1 MVTDNQVR
9 RLMKLAQTENTKE
22 LASAKAG
29 MDAKTA
35 RKYLRSGKLPSKV
48 RQDHTWK
55 TRQDPFEEVW
65 AEVEGFLKEDAR
77 FEATTLFEWL
87 QREYPGRY
95 SDGQLR
101 TLQRKIKR
109 WRGLLG
115 PFKEVYFQQKHTP
128 GELCASDFTHM
139 NELEITID
147 GVIFKHMIYHFVLT
161 YSNWETGTICFSE
174 SFESISEG
182 LQNALWELGGV
193 PSKHR
198 TDRLSSAVHKVSNPE
213 EFTQRYKGLLSHY
226 KLKGEKIQAG
236 KANENGDIEQR
247 HYRFKKAVGQALLLR
262 GSRNFVSRKE
272 YTEFLRSMFAR
283 LNSGRKGRFQ
293 EELRVLRRL
302 PERRLN
308 DFKRQRVK
316 VGPGSAIRVQ
326 HNVYSVPSRL
336 KGEWVETRLYAAH
349 VEVWYAQHMI
359 ESMPRLRGEEKHRI
373 NYRHI
378 IDCLVRKPGAFEN
391 YRYRDDLFPSSRF
404 RMAYDVLT
412 KTIAHKANKEYVKIL
427 HYAASE
433 SETRVDD
440 ALRMLLDQSNAVSF
454 SAVKALV
461 DSSQKIPSVT
471 DVSIDEVSLE
481 VYDHLLN
488 MKAVL
493 SW

>member
-9 RLMKLAQTENTKE
+9 RLLKLVQTEKTKA

-35 RKYLRSGKLPSKV
+35 RKYLRTGRLPSQV
-48 RQDHTWK
+48 RQEHTWK
-55 TRQDPFEEVW
+55 TRQDPFEGVW
-65 AEVEGFLKEDAR
+65 DEVERLLKEDGR

-87 QREYPGRY
+87 QREYPGRF

-101 TLQRKIKR
+101 TMQRKIKR
-109 WRGLLG
+109 WRALEG
-115 PFKEVYFQQKHTP
+115 PFKEVFFQQKHVP

-139 NELEITID
+139 NELEITIN
-147 GVIFKHMIYHFVLT
+147 GVRFSHMIYHFVLT

-174 SFESISEG
+174 SFESLSEG

-193 PSKHR
+193 PTKHR
-198 TDRLSSAVHKVSNPE
+198 TDRLSSAVHKVSSPE

-226 KLKGEKIQAG
+226 RLKGEKIQAG

-247 HYRFKKAVGQALLLR
+247 HYRFKKAVEQALLLR
-262 GSRNFVSRKE
+262 GSRDFTSREE
-272 YTEFLRSMFAR
+272 YAEFLCSLYVR
-283 LNSGRKGRFQ
+283 LNGGRKGRFQ

-308 DFKRQRVK
+308 DFKRKRVK
-316 VGPGSAIRVQ
+316 VGPGSAIRLQ

-336 KGEWVETRLYAAH
+336 KGEWVETRLYAEH
-349 VEVWYAQHMI
+349 VEVWYAQNMI
-359 ESMPRLRGEEKHRI
+359 ENMPRLRGEEKHRI

-404 RMAYDVLT
+404 RMAYDVLN

-440 ALRMLLDQSNAVSF
+440 ALRVLFDQSSAVSF
-454 SAVKALV
+454 DAVKALV

-471 DVSIDEVSLE
+471 EVSIDDVNLK
-481 VYDHLLN
+481 VYDHLLS
-488 MKAVL
+488 MKAVV
-493 SW
+493 

>member
-9 RLMKLAQTENTKE
+9 RLMKLAQTEKTKA
-22 LASAKAG
+22 LASSKAG

-35 RKYLRSGKLPSKV
+35 RKYLRAGRLPSQVKKE
-48 RQDHTWK
+48 HTWK
-55 TRQDPFEEVW
+55 TRKDPFEDVW
-65 AEVEGFLKEDAR
+65 PEIEGLLKEDGR
-77 FEATTLFEWL
+77 FEATTLFAWL
-87 QREYPGRY
+87 QREYPGRF

-109 WRGLLG
+109 WRALEG
-115 PFKEVYFQQKHTP
+115 PFKEVYFQQKHSP

-147 GVIFKHMIYHFVLT
+147 GVLFKHMIYHFVLT

-193 PSKHR
+193 PVKHR

-226 KLKGEKIQAG
+226 RIKGEKIQAG

-247 HYRFKKAVGQALLLR
+247 HYRFKKALEQALLLR
-262 GSRNFVSRKE
+262 GSRNFSSRKA
-272 YTEFLRSMFAR
+272 YSEFLRGLFTR
-283 LNSGRKGRFQ
+283 LNSGRKERFQ

-308 DFKRQRVK
+308 DFKQKRVK
-316 VGPGSAIRVQ
+316 VGPGSAIRLQ

-336 KGEWVETRLYAAH
+336 KGEWVEARLYAEY
-349 VEVWYAQHMI
+349 VEIWYAQQMI
-359 ESMPRLRGEEKHRI
+359 ERMPRLRGEEKHRI

-412 KTIAHKANKEYVKIL
+412 QTIAHRANKEYVKIL

-440 ALRMLLDQSNAVSF
+440 ALRLLLEQSSTVSF
-454 SAVKALV
+454 DAVKALV

-471 DVSIDEVSLE
+471 EVSIDEVNLE
-481 VYDHLLN
+481 AYDHLLS
-488 MKAVL
+488 MKAV
-493 SW
+493 

>member
-9 RLMKLAQTENTKE
+9 RLMKLAQTEKTKE
-22 LASAKAG
+22 LASSKAG

-35 RKYLRSGKLPSKV
+35 RKYLRSGRLPSQV

-65 AEVEGFLKEDAR
+65 AEVKGFLKEDAG

-87 QREYPGRY
+87 QREYPGRF

-109 WRGLLG
+109 WRALEG
-115 PFKEVYFQQKHTP
+115 PFKEVFFQQKHTP

-139 NELEITID
+139 NKLEITID
-147 GVIFKHMIYHFVLT
+147 GILFKHMIYHFVLS

-193 PSKHR
+193 PVKHR
-198 TDRLSSAVHKVSNPE
+198 TDRLSSAIHKVSSPE
-213 EFTQRYKGLLSHY
+213 EFTRRYKGLLSHY

-247 HYRFKKAVGQALLLR
+247 HYRFKKAVEQALLLR
-262 GSRNFVSRKE
+262 GSRNFTSRKE
-272 YTEFLRSMFAR
+272 YAEFLRGLFAR
-283 LNSGRKGRFQ
+283 LNSGRKERFQ

-336 KGEWVETRLYAAH
+336 TGEWVEARLYAEH
-349 VEVWYAQHMI
+349 VEIWYGQHMI
-359 ESMPRLRGEEKHRI
+359 ERMPRLRGEEKHHI

-440 ALRMLLDQSNAVSF
+440 ALRMLLDRSNTVSF
-454 SAVKALV
+454 DAVKALV
-461 DSSQKIPSVT
+461 DSSQKIPT
-471 DVSIDEVSLE
+471 ITELSIDEVNLE
-481 VYDHLLN
+481 VYDHLLS

>member
-9 RLMKLAQTENTKE
+9 RLLKLAQTEKTKA
-22 LASAKAG
+22 LASSKAG

-35 RKYLRSGKLPSKV
+35 RKYLRSGRLPSQVKKE
-48 RQDHTWK
+48 HTWQ
-55 TRQDPFEEVW
+55 TRKDPFADVW
-65 AEVEGFLKEDAR
+65 PEIEALLKEDGR
-77 FEATTLFEWL
+77 FEATTLFAWL
-87 QREYPGRY
+87 QREYPGRF

-109 WRGLLG
+109 WRALEG
-115 PFKEVYFQQKHTP
+115 PFKEVYFQQKHSP
-128 GELCASDFTHM
+128 GDLCASDFTHM

-147 GVIFKHMIYHFVLT
+147 GVLFKHMIYHFVLT

-193 PSKHR
+193 PVKHR

-226 KLKGEKIQAG
+226 RIKGEKIQAG

-247 HYRFKKAVGQALLLR
+247 HYRFKKALEQALLLR
-262 GSRNFVSRKE
+262 GSRNFASRTA
-272 YTEFLRSMFAR
+272 YSEFLRGLFTR
-283 LNSGRKGRFQ
+283 LNSGRKERFR

-308 DFKRQRVK
+308 DFKQKRVK
-316 VGPGSAIRVQ
+316 VGPGSAIRLQ
-326 HNVYSVPSRL
+326 HNVYSVTSRL
-336 KGEWVETRLYAAH
+336 KGEWVEARLYAEY
-349 VEVWYAQHMI
+349 VEIWYAQRMI
-359 ESMPRLRGEEKHRI
+359 ERMPRLRGEEKHRI

-412 KTIAHKANKEYVKIL
+412 QTIAHRANKEYVKIL

-433 SETRVDD
+433 SEARVDD
-440 ALRMLLDQSNAVSF
+440 ALRLLLEQHSAVSF
-454 SAVKALV
+454 DAVKALV

-471 DVSIDEVSLE
+471 EVSIDEVNLE
-481 VYDHLLN
+481 AYDHLLS

-493 SW
+493 

>member
-1 MVTDNQVR
+1 MLTGR
-9 RLMKLAQTENTKE
+9 
-22 LASAKAG
+22 
-29 MDAKTA
+29 
-35 RKYLRSGKLPSKV
+35 LPSQVKKE
-48 RQDHTWK
+48 HTWK
-55 TRQDPFEEVW
+55 TRKDPFEDVCPEI
-65 AEVEGFLKEDAR
+65 EGLLKDDGR
-77 FEATTLFEWL
+77 FEATTVFAWL
-87 QREYPGRY
+87 QREYPGRF

-109 WRGLLG
+109 WRALEG
-115 PFKEVYFQQKHTP
+115 PFKEVFFQQKHSP
-128 GELCASDFTHM
+128 GDLCASDFTHM
-139 NELEITID
+139 NELEITIN
-147 GVIFKHMIYHFVLT
+147 GVLFKHMMYHFVLT

-182 LQNALWELGGV
+182 LQNALWELGVV
-193 PSKHR
+193 PVKHR

-213 EFTQRYKGLLSHY
+213 EFTQRHEGLLSHY
-226 KLKGEKIQAG
+226 RIKGEKIQAG

-247 HYRFKKAVGQALLLR
+247 HYRFKKALEQALLLR
-262 GSRNFVSRKE
+262 GSRNFASRKA
-272 YTEFLRSMFAR
+272 YSEFLRGLFTR
-283 LNSGRKGRFQ
+283 LNSGRKERFQ

-308 DFKRQRVK
+308 DFKQKRVK
-316 VGPGSAIRVQ
+316 VGPGSAIRLQ

-336 KGEWVETRLYAAH
+336 KGEWVEARLYAEH
-349 VEVWYAQHMI
+349 VEIWYAQRMI
-359 ESMPRLRGEEKHRI
+359 ERMPRLRGEEKHRI

-412 KTIAHKANKEYVKIL
+412 QTIASKANKEYVKIL

-440 ALRMLLDQSNAVSF
+440 ALRLLLDQSSAVSF
-454 SAVKALV
+454 DAVKALV
-461 DSSQKIPSVT
+461 DSSQKIPTVT
-471 DVSIDEVSLE
+471 EVSIDEVNLE
-481 VYDHLLN
+481 AYDHLLS

-493 SW
+493 

>member
-1 MVTDNQVR
+1 
-9 RLMKLAQTENTKE
+9 
-22 LASAKAG
+22 
-29 MDAKTA
+29 
-35 RKYLRSGKLPSKV
+35 LRSGRLPSQVKKE
-48 RQDHTWK
+48 HTWQ
-55 TRQDPFEEVW
+55 TRKDPFADVW
-65 AEVEGFLKEDAR
+65 PEIEALLKEDGR
-77 FEATTLFEWL
+77 FEATTLFAWL
-87 QREYPGRY
+87 QREYPGRF

-109 WRGLLG
+109 WRALEG
-115 PFKEVYFQQKHTP
+115 PFKEVYFQQKHSP
-128 GELCASDFTHM
+128 VDLCASDFTHM

-147 GVIFKHMIYHFVLT
+147 GVLFKHMIYHFVLT

-193 PSKHR
+193 PVKHR

-226 KLKGEKIQAG
+226 RIKGEKIQAG

-247 HYRFKKAVGQALLLR
+247 HYRFKKALEQALLLR
-262 GSRNFVSRKE
+262 GSRNFASRTA
-272 YTEFLRSMFAR
+272 YSEFLRGLFTR
-283 LNSGRKGRFQ
+283 LNSGRKERFQ

-308 DFKRQRVK
+308 DFKQKRVK
-316 VGPGSAIRVQ
+316 VGPGSAIRLQ

-336 KGEWVETRLYAAH
+336 KGEWVEARLYAEY
-349 VEVWYAQHMI
+349 VEIWYAQRMI
-359 ESMPRLRGEEKHRI
+359 ERMPRLRGEEKHRI

-412 KTIAHKANKEYVKIL
+412 QTIAHRANKEYVKIL

-433 SETRVDD
+433 SEARVDD
-440 ALRMLLDQSNAVSF
+440 ALRLLLEQHSAVSF
-454 SAVKALV
+454 DAVKALV

-471 DVSIDEVSLE
+471 EVSIDEVNLE
-481 VYDHLLN
+481 AYDHLLS

-493 SW
+493 

>member
-9 RLMKLAQTENTKE
+9 RLLKLAQTEKTKE
-22 LASAKAG
+22 LASSKAG

-35 RKYLRSGKLPSKV
+35 RKYLRSGRLPSQV
-48 RQDHTWK
+48 REEHTWK
-55 TRQDPFEEVW
+55 TRHDPFEEVW
-65 AEVEGFLKEDAR
+65 AEVEGLLHEDGR
-77 FEATTLFEWL
+77 FEATTLFDWL
-87 QREYPGRY
+87 QREYPGRF

-109 WRGLLG
+109 WRALEG
-115 PFKEVYFQQKHTP
+115 PFKEVFFQQKHTP

-147 GVIFKHMIYHFVLT
+147 GVMFKHMIYHFVLT

-198 TDRLSSAVHKVSNPE
+198 TDRLSSAVHKVSSPE

-226 KLKGEKIQAG
+226 RIKGEKIQAG

-247 HYRFKKAVGQALLLR
+247 HYRFKKAVEQALLLR
-262 GSRNFVSRKE
+262 GSRNFASRKE
-272 YTEFLRSMFAR
+272 YTEFLRGLFAR

-308 DFKRQRVK
+308 DFKRKRVK
-316 VGPGSAIRVQ
+316 VGPGSAIRLQ

-336 KGEWVETRLYAAH
+336 KGEWVETRLYAEY
-349 VEVWYAQHMI
+349 VEVWYAQQMI
-359 ESMPRLRGEEKHRI
+359 ERMPRLRGEEKHRI

-440 ALRMLLDQSNAVSF
+440 ALRMLLDQSSALSF
-454 SAVKALV
+454 NAVKALV

-471 DVSIDEVSLE
+471 EVSIDDVNLKE
-481 VYDHLLN
+481 YDHLLN

>member
-9 RLMKLAQTENTKE
+9 RLMKLAQTEKTKA
-22 LASAKAG
+22 LASSKAG

-35 RKYLRSGKLPSKV
+35 RKYLRTGRLPSQVKNEH
-48 RQDHTWK
+48 RWK
-55 TRQDPFEEVW
+55 TRNDPFEDVW
-65 AEVEGFLKEDAR
+65 PEIEGMLKEDGR
-77 FEATTLFEWL
+77 FEATTLFAWL
-87 QREYPGRY
+87 QREYPGRF

-109 WRGLLG
+109 WRALEG
-115 PFKEVYFQQKHTP
+115 PFKEVYFQQKHSP
-128 GELCASDFTHM
+128 GDLCASDFTHM

-147 GVIFKHMIYHFVLT
+147 GVLFKHMIYHFVLT

-193 PSKHR
+193 PVKHR

-226 KLKGEKIQAG
+226 RIKGEKIQAG

-247 HYRFKKAVGQALLLR
+247 HYRFKKAAEQALLLR
-262 GSRNFVSRKE
+262 GSRNFASRKA
-272 YTEFLRSMFAR
+272 YSEFLRGVFTR
-283 LNSGRKGRFQ
+283 LNSGRKERFQ

-308 DFKRQRVK
+308 DFKQKRVK
-316 VGPGSAIRVQ
+316 VGPGSAIRLQ

-336 KGEWVETRLYAAH
+336 KGEWVEARLYAEH
-349 VEVWYAQHMI
+349 VEIWYAQRMI
-359 ESMPRLRGEEKHRI
+359 ERMPRLRGEKKHRI

-412 KTIAHKANKEYVKIL
+412 QTIAHKANKEYVKIL

-440 ALRMLLDQSNAVSF
+440 ALRLLLDQSSAVSF
-454 SAVKALV
+454 DAVKALV
-461 DSSQKIPSVT
+461 DSSQKIPTVT
-471 DVSIDEVSLE
+471 EVSIDEVNLE
-481 VYDHLLN
+481 AYDHLLS

-493 SW
+493 

>member
-1 MVTDNQVR
+1 
-9 RLMKLAQTENTKE
+9 
-22 LASAKAG
+22 LASSKAG

-35 RKYLRSGKLPSKV
+35 RKYLRSGRLPSQVKKE
-48 RQDHTWK
+48 HTWQ
-55 TRQDPFEEVW
+55 TRKDPFADVW
-65 AEVEGFLKEDAR
+65 PEIEALLKEDGR
-77 FEATTLFEWL
+77 FEATTLFAWL
-87 QREYPGRY
+87 QREYPGRF

-109 WRGLLG
+109 WRALEG
-115 PFKEVYFQQKHTP
+115 PFKEVYFQQKHSP
-128 GELCASDFTHM
+128 GDLCASDFTHM

-147 GVIFKHMIYHFVLT
+147 GVLFKHMIYHFVLT

-193 PSKHR
+193 PVKHR

-226 KLKGEKIQAG
+226 RIKGEKIQAG

-247 HYRFKKAVGQALLLR
+247 HYRFKKALEQALLLR
-262 GSRNFVSRKE
+262 GSRNFASRTA
-272 YTEFLRSMFAR
+272 YSEFLRGLFTR
-283 LNSGRKGRFQ
+283 LNSGRKERFQ

-308 DFKRQRVK
+308 DFKQKRVK
-316 VGPGSAIRVQ
+316 VGPGSAIRLQ

-336 KGEWVETRLYAAH
+336 KGEWVEARLYAEY
-349 VEVWYAQHMI
+349 VEIWYAQRMI
-359 ESMPRLRGEEKHRI
+359 ERMPRLRGEEKHRI

-412 KTIAHKANKEYVKIL
+412 QTIAHRANKEYVKIL

-433 SETRVDD
+433 SEARVDD
-440 ALRMLLDQSNAVSF
+440 ALRLLLEQHSAVSF
-454 SAVKALV
+454 DAVKALV

-471 DVSIDEVSLE
+471 EVSIDEVNLE
-481 VYDHLLN
+481 AYDHLLS

-493 SW
+493 

>member
-9 RLMKLAQTENTKE
+9 RLLKLAQTEKTKA
-22 LASAKAG
+22 LASSKAG

-35 RKYLRSGKLPSKV
+35 RKYLRSGRLPSQVKKE
-48 RQDHTWK
+48 HTWQ
-55 TRQDPFEEVW
+55 TRKDPFADVW
-65 AEVEGFLKEDAR
+65 PEIEALLKEDGR
-77 FEATTLFEWL
+77 FEATTLFAWL
-87 QREYPGRY
+87 QREYPGRF

-109 WRGLLG
+109 WRALEG
-115 PFKEVYFQQKHTP
+115 PFKEVYFQQKHSP
-128 GELCASDFTHM
+128 GDLCASDFTHM

-147 GVIFKHMIYHFVLT
+147 GVLFKHMIYHFVLT

-193 PSKHR
+193 PVKHR

-226 KLKGEKIQAG
+226 RIKGEKIQAG

-247 HYRFKKAVGQALLLR
+247 HYRFKKALEQALLLR
-262 GSRNFVSRKE
+262 GSRNFASRTA
-272 YTEFLRSMFAR
+272 YSEFLRGLFTR
-283 LNSGRKGRFQ
+283 LNSGRKERFQ

-308 DFKRQRVK
+308 DFKQKRVK
-316 VGPGSAIRVQ
+316 VGPGSAIRLQ

-336 KGEWVETRLYAAH
+336 KGEWVEARLYAEY
-349 VEVWYAQHMI
+349 VEIWYAQRMI
-359 ESMPRLRGEEKHRI
+359 ERMPRLRGEEKHRI

-412 KTIAHKANKEYVKIL
+412 QTIAHRANKEYVKIL

-433 SETRVDD
+433 SEARVDD
-440 ALRMLLDQSNAVSF
+440 ALRLLLEQHSAVSF
-454 SAVKALV
+454 DAVKALV

-471 DVSIDEVSLE
+471 EVSIDEVNLE
-481 VYDHLLN
+481 AYDHLLS

-493 SW
+493 

>member
-9 RLMKLAQTENTKE
+9 RLMKLVQTEKTKV

-29 MDAKTA
+29 MDPKTA
-35 RKYLRSGKLPSKV
+35 RKYLRTCRLPSQM
-48 RQDHTWK
+48 RQEHTWK

-65 AEVEGFLKEDAR
+65 GEIECLLKEDAR

-87 QREYPGRY
+87 QREYPGRF

-109 WRGLLG
+109 WRALEG
-115 PFKEVYFQQKHTP
+115 PSKEVFFQQKHRP

-147 GVIFKHMIYHFVLT
+147 GIRFNHMIYHFVLT

-174 SFESISEG
+174 SFESLSEG

-193 PSKHR
+193 PAKHR
-198 TDRLSSAVHKVSNPE
+198 TDRLSSAVHKVSSPE

-236 KANENGDIEQR
+236 KAHENGDIEQR
-247 HYRFKKAVGQALLLR
+247 HYRFKKAVDQALLLR
-262 GSRNFVSRKE
+262 GSRDFASRKE
-272 YTEFLRSMFAR
+272 YTEFLRSLFAR
-283 LNSGRKGRFQ
+283 LNGGRKGRFQ
-293 EELRVLRRL
+293 EELSVLRRL

-316 VGPGSAIRVQ
+316 VSPGSAIRLQ

-336 KGEWVETRLYAAH
+336 KGEWVEARLYAEH
-349 VEVWYAQHMI
+349 VEVWYAQQMI
-359 ESMPRLRGEEKHRI
+359 ERMPRLRGEEKHRI

-391 YRYRDDLFPSSRF
+391 YRYRDDLFPTSRF
-404 RMAYDVLT
+404 RMAYDVLK
-412 KTIAHKANKEYVKIL
+412 KTIAYKANKEYVKIL
-427 HYAASE
+427 HCAASE

-440 ALRMLLDQSNAVSF
+440 ALRMLFDQGSTVSF
-454 SAVKALV
+454 DAVKALV

-471 DVSIDEVSLE
+471 EVFIDDVNLE

-488 MKAVL
+488 MKEVV

>member
-9 RLMKLAQTENTKE
+9 RLMKLVQTEKTKE
-22 LASAKAG
+22 LASVKAG
-29 MDAKTA
+29 MDTKTA
-35 RKYLRSGKLPSKV
+35 RKYLRTGRLPSQM
-48 RQDHTWK
+48 RQEHTWK
-55 TRQDPFEEVW
+55 TRHDPFEEVW
-65 AEVEGFLKEDAR
+65 PEVERLLKEDAR

-109 WRGLLG
+109 WRALEG
-115 PFKEVYFQQKHTP
+115 PFKEVFFQQKHKP

-174 SFESISEG
+174 SFESLSEG
-182 LQNALWELGGV
+182 LQSALWELGGV
-193 PSKHR
+193 PAKHR
-198 TDRLSSAVHKVSNPE
+198 TDRLSSAVHKVSSPE

-226 KLKGEKIQAG
+226 RIKGEKIQAG

-247 HYRFKKAVGQALLLR
+247 HYRFKKAVEQELLLR
-262 GSRNFVSRKE
+262 GSWDFSSREE
-272 YTEFLRSMFAR
+272 YTEFLRILFAR
-283 LNSGRKGRFQ
+283 LNGGRKGRFQ
-293 EELRVLRRL
+293 EDLRVLRRL
-302 PERRLN
+302 PARRLN

-316 VGPGSAIRVQ
+316 VGPGSAIRLQ

-336 KGEWVETRLYAAH
+336 KGEWVETRLYAEH

-404 RMAYDVLT
+404 RMAYDVLI

-433 SETRVDD
+433 SEARVDD
-440 ALRMLLDQSNAVSF
+440 ALRMLFDQSSAVSF
-454 SAVKALV
+454 DAVKALV

-471 DVSIDEVSLE
+471 EVSIDDVNLE
-481 VYDHLLN
+481 VYDHLLD
-488 MKAVL
+488 MKVVQ